1 MNRQKLIETL
11 TSDEGLRLTVYK
23 CTAGKNTIGIGR
35 NLDDVGISMT
45 EATTLLNNDID
56 KVQAALNDRLDWWTG
71 LSENRQNVLANMA
84 FQLGVNGLLKFKN
97 TIAFI
102 KAGAYDKAADGMLKS
117 LWARQTPIRAKRLA
131 KEMRVG

>member
-1 MNRQKLIETL
+1 MIRQQLIETL
-11 TSDEGLRLTVYK
+11 TIDEGLRLTVYK
-23 CTAGKNTIGIGR
+23 CTSGKNTIGIGR
-35 NLDDVGISMT
+35 NLDDVGISRA

-56 KVQAALNDRLDWWTG
+56 KVQAALNDRLAWWTG

-84 FQLGVNGLLKFKN
+84 FQLGVNGLLKFTN
-97 TIAFI
+97 TLAFI
-102 KAGAYDKAADGMLKS
+102 KAGDYDKAADGMLKS

>member
-11 TSDEGLRLTVYK
+11 TSDEGLRLTVYQ

-35 NLDDVGISMT
+35 NLDDVGISSA

-56 KVQAALNDRLDWWTG
+56 KVQADLNDRLAWWTG

-97 TIAFI
+97 TLAFI
-102 KAGAYDKAADGMLKS
+102 KAGDYDKAADGMLKS